1 MDGESLLTA
10 HTFNMQGF
18 VTQKMT
24 RNFYYALL
32 SRMMI
37 VTAPSRRIFR
47 FIALSGII
55 LVSMA
60 IHPFHEG
67 ESTICIVRNLF
78 GIPCPGCGL
87 TRAFLFLGH
96 GDIYSALRL
105 NINSLLVFSAIVFL
119 WLHAAFT
126 IITGK
131 EVKVR
136 LAKWEECI
144 VIMTAAAVMISGWLY
159 NVFLNPWV

>member
-1 MDGESLLTA
+1 MKC
-10 HTFNMQGF
+10 F

-24 RNFYYALL
+24 KNFYYAIL
-32 SRMMI
+32 SRMTI
-37 VTAPSRRIFR
+37 ATAPSRRIFR

-55 LVSMA
+55 LVSMV
-60 IHPFHEG
+60 IQPFHEG
-67 ESTICIVRNLF
+67 EYTICVVKNLF

-96 GDIYSALRL
+96 GDIHGALRL
-105 NINSLLVFSAIVFL
+105 NINSLLIFSAIVFL
-119 WLHAAFT
+119 WLHAAVT

-131 EVKVR
+131 EARVR
-136 LAKWEECI
+136 LAKREEFFI
-144 VIMTAAAVMISGWLY
+144 IMAAAAVVISGWLY